1 MRLHRRYAKSRRRPW
16 PIAAPFGSSYCSIWA
31 LAFSRPSAASADSQA
46 LKADALD
53 FIGDGSITLIG
64 ILALAWTARTRAR
77 VALAQGLFLGVLG
90 LGVIGSAVWRSLN
103 AVAPEAGLMGGI
115 AVAALIVNIAAA
127 LVLMRFREGDAHVS
141 AIWLFSRNDA
151 IANVGV
157 IIAAALVAWTGQA
170 WPDLL
175 VAAVIALIFLHSA
188 YLIVRRAT
196 EELRAQHVSALGKAA
211 SNDATCFVR
220 SN

>member
-1 MRLHRRYAKSRRRPW
+1 MQAIQNEISRFAGLEHTRRAGSDGGWPSGTYAGVCGR
-16 PIAAPFGSSYCSIWA
+16 GGGGGE
-31 LAFSRPSAASADSQA
+31 
-46 LKADALD
+46 
-53 FIGDGSITLIG
+53 IGL
-64 ILALAWTARTRAR
+64 
-77 VALAQGLFLGVLG
+77 
-90 LGVIGSAVWRSLN
+90 AVWRSLN

-211 SNDATCFVR
+211 SK
-220 SN
+220 